1 MFVLENIIR
10 NSIKALKPYSSARDE
25 FQGIADVYLDANEN
39 PFPNGKNRYPDPL
52 QMALRTAFASVKNV
66 DPSNVVSGNGSD
78 EIIDLLMR
86 VFCNPGVDNIITL
99 PPTYGMYGV
108 SAAVNDVEV
117 KEVALTAGF
126 QPDVQAILKAA
137 DEHTKLLFI
146 CSPNNPT
153 ANTIDSNIILE
164 LLALF
169 KGLVIVDE
177 AYIDFCPEKSVI
189 RLLKKYSNL
198 FVMQTLSK
206 AWGLAG
212 VRIGLGIGHPD
223 LIKVLD
229 KVKPP
234 YNISVLNAE
243 AALIA
248 LSNKTL
254 MQQQVAVL
262 INQRNRLADQLSVYP
277 FVEKIYP
284 SEANFILVKVTRANL
299 IYQQLI
305 NTGIVVRNRSTVL
318 LCDECLRITVG
329 TPEENNKL
337 LLALNTI
344 TL

>member
-10 NSIKALKPYSSARDE
+10 SSIKALKPYSSARDE

-52 QMALRTAFASVKNV
+52 QIPLRTAFASIKNV
-66 DPSNVVSGNGSD
+66 DPTNVVSGNGSD

-86 VFCNPGVDNIITL
+86 VFCNPGIDNIITL

-117 KEVALTAGF
+117 KEVALTADF

-137 DEHTKLLFI
+137 NDRTKLLFI

-153 ANTIDSNIILE
+153 ANCIDFNIIVE
-164 LLALF
+164 LLSSF
-169 KGLVIVDE
+169 KGLVVVDE

-189 RLLKKYSNL
+189 GLLKRYDNL

-243 AALIA
+243 AALSV

-254 MQQQVAVL
+254 MYQQVAVL
-262 INQRNRLADQLSVYP
+262 INQRNRLADQLSVYS

-284 SEANFILVKVTRANL
+284 SDANFLLVKVTQANL
-299 IYQQLI
+299 IYQKLI
-305 NTGIVVRNRSTVL
+305 NARIVVRNRSTVL
-318 LCDECLRITVG
+318 LCNECLRITVG

-344 TL
+344 EL

>member
-10 NSIKALKPYSSARDE
+10 SSIKALKPYSSARDE
-25 FQGIADVYLDANEN
+25 FQGVADVYLDANEN

-52 QMALRTAFASVKNV
+52 QMQLRTTFASIKNV

-86 VFCNPGVDNIITL
+86 VFCNPGIDNIITL

-117 KEVALTAGF
+117 KEVALTADF
-126 QPDVQAILKAA
+126 QPNVQAILKAA
-137 DEHTKLLFI
+137 DERTKLLFI

-153 ANTIDSNIILE
+153 ANCIDFNIIVE
-164 LLALF
+164 LLKSF

-177 AYIDFCPEKSVI
+177 AYIDFCPERSVI
-189 RLLKKYSNL
+189 RLLDKYRNL

-212 VRIGLGIGHPD
+212 VRIGLGIGTPD

-243 AALIA
+243 AAL
-248 LSNKTL
+248 STL
-254 MQQQVAVL
+254 LNSPLMYQQVAVL
-262 INQRNRLADQLSVYP
+262 INQRNKLADQLSVYP
-277 FVEKIYP
+277 FVEKIYH
-284 SEANFILVKVTRANL
+284 SDANFLLVKVTKANL
-299 IYQQLI
+299 IYQKLI
-305 NTGIVVRNRSTVL
+305 TTGIVVRNRSTVL

-344 TL
+344 EL

>member
-1 MFVLENIIR
+1 MFALENIIR
-10 NSIKALKPYSSARDE
+10 SNIKVLKPYSSARDE
-25 FQGIADVYLDANEN
+25 FHGVADVYLDANEN

-66 DPSNVVSGNGSD
+66 DPSHVVSGNGSD

-86 VFCNPGVDNIITL
+86 VFCNPGIDNIITL
-99 PPTYGMYGV
+99 PPTYGMYAV
-108 SAAVNDVEV
+108 SAAVNDVKV
-117 KEVALTAGF
+117 KEVALTADF
-126 QPDVQAILKAA
+126 QPDVPAILKAA

-153 ANTIDSNIILE
+153 ANCMDLKFIVE
-164 LLALF
+164 LLTSF
-169 KGLVIVDE
+169 KGLVVVDE
-177 AYIDFCPEKSVI
+177 AYIDFCPDKSVLG
-189 RLLKKYSNL
+189 LLTKYDNL

-223 LIKVLD
+223 LIKVMD

-243 AALIA
+243 AAVKA
-248 LSNKTL
+248 LSNSTL
-254 MQQQVAVL
+254 MYQQVAVL
-262 INQRNRLADQLSVYP
+262 INQRNRLAEQLSVYS

-284 SEANFILVKVTRANL
+284 SESNFLLVKVTQANL
-299 IYQQLI
+299 IYRKLI
-305 NTGIVVRNRSTVL
+305 DAGIVVRNRTTVL
-318 LCDECLRITVG
+318 LCNECLRITVG

-344 TL
+344 EL

>member
-10 NSIKALKPYSSARDE
+10 NSIKALKPYSSARDD
-25 FQGIADVYLDANEN
+25 FHGIAEVYLDANEN
-39 PFPNGKNRYPDPL
+39 PFQNGKNRYPDPL
-52 QMALRTAFASVKNV
+52 QMPLRTLFASIKNV
-66 DPSNVVSGNGSD
+66 DPASVFSGNGSD

-108 SAAVNDVEV
+108 SAAINDVEV
-117 KEVALTAGF
+117 REVSLTSQF
-126 QPDVQAILKAA
+126 QPDVEAILKTA
-137 DEHTKLLFI
+137 DDCTKLLFI

-153 ANTIDSNIILE
+153 ANSIHISAIIE
-164 LLALF
+164 LLESF
-169 KGLVIVDE
+169 QGLVVVDE
-177 AYIDFCPEKSVI
+177 AYIDFCPEKSVLK
-189 RLLKKYSNL
+189 LLAKYENL
-198 FVMQTLSK
+198 FVMNTLSK
-206 AWGLAG
+206 AWALAG
-212 VRIGLGIGHPD
+212 VRIGLGVGSPD

-243 AALIA
+243 AAVYA
-248 LSNKTL
+248 LSNSTL
-254 MQQQVAVL
+254 MHQQVAVL
-262 INQRNRLADQLSVYP
+262 INQRNRLAEQLSAYS

-284 SEANFILVKVTRANL
+284 SDANFLLVKVTHANL
-299 IYQQLI
+299 VYQKLI
-305 NTGIVVRNRSTVL
+305 DARIVVRNRSTVT

-344 TL
+344 SL